1 MPPVARALLPSQTMS
16 ERPASLIGPRFLV
29 ASLLL
34 HAVVLA
40 GLPTNNGEPRP
51 VRTLNVQ
58 LAAPEAT
65 RHQEAP
71 LPLVKPRAIHPVA
84 HEQVS
89 RPLRPDPAPS
99 VANTGP
105 IQQAMMS
112 SQHPVFRVDTPP
124 ADAAPPP
131 APVPPAL
138 AALTTNASATEPRE
152 RRGKPSTLWL
162 AEYTQQL
169 SGQVG
174 RQKQYPQIARLRG
187 WQGTAIVA
195 IQLSAEGNIV
205 TATIAQST
213 GHDVLDQQALSMI
226 RHAGPLPALPYAIA
240 GDALTVQLP
249 IVFALA
255 AKD

>member
-1 MPPVARALLPSQTMS
+1 MLSVARALLPSKTMS
-16 ERPASLIGPRFLV
+16 DLRSSLIGPRFLA

-34 HAVVLA
+34 HAAVLIV
-40 GLPTNNGEPRP
+40 LPANDGEPRP
-51 VRTLNVQ
+51 ARALNVQ
-58 LAAPEAT
+58 LAAP
-65 RHQEAP
+65 
-71 LPLVKPRAIHPVA
+71 
-84 HEQVS
+84 
-89 RPLRPDPAPS
+89 
-99 VANTGP
+99 
-105 IQQAMMS
+105 
-112 SQHPVFRVDTPP
+112 
-124 ADAAPPP
+124 
-131 APVPPAL
+131 AL
-138 AALTTNASATEPRE
+138 AALRQESPSAVVKPRPSQPAVPKRPLQQKPSPLITGASPAQLTTAPDERPTLRVNAPPTEAAISHAIPSATAPPAMAATTTSATEPRE